1 MRLRVLPFEKEG
13 VRGGFRNS
21 DLQVFNE
28 MKISENWLRA
38 WVNPEIDSG
47 TLSDQLTMLGLEV
60 DDMAPAAKPFSG
72 VVVGEVLTVEQH
84 PDADRLRVTTV
95 NIGSGEPLQI
105 VCGAPNVRAGM
116 KAPVATIGAVLP
128 GDFKIKKGKLR
139 GVESQGM
146 LCGASEIDLED
157 KIDGL
162 LELPADAP
170 VGVDIREY
178 LELDDHVIDISI
190 TPNRGDCFS
199 IRGVAR
205 EIGVIN
211 QLPVAA
217 PEIKE
222 VAAAIADH
230 KNVIVDT
237 DGCPRYLG
245 RVIKNVNTKAPTPA
259 WMERALAR
267 SGIRQHSILVDIT
280 NYVLIELGQ
289 PLHAFDGGKVE
300 GAVHVR
306 QAAAGEKLVL
316 LNEQEVELQE
326 DVMVIAD
333 DAKALAIAGI
343 MGGLSSSVT
352 DETAE
357 IFLESAFFAPL
368 HIAGRARR
376 FGLHTDASQRYER
389 GVDFELPMAAMH
401 RASQLIAELAG
412 GEFGPITAVEQAAL
426 LPKREAIA
434 LNQAQVDQLLGYAV
448 EPAFISDALSRLGCA
463 VTVKAEGE
471 WTVVPPSHRYD
482 MAIYQDL
489 IEEVARIHGYDNI
502 QISLPVMDV
511 KLAKYADQF
520 ELAQLRQTAV
530 TLGYQEA
537 ISFSFADAKL
547 EKQLNPQVQPL
558 ALANPI
564 SSDLAVMRSTL
575 LSSLIPCVQYNL
587 NRQQSRVRFFELGLR
602 FDYQGASSI
611 HDLKQVPAFALI
623 AAGPRTAESWHGK
636 PAEMDFF
643 DFKGDV
649 EEILAAARLKVEY
662 VRSERAWLHPGQSAE
677 ILLNGQSIGYL
688 GRLHPSLEAE
698 LDLSATWVAELDQ
711 QAILQT
717 YVSNFTE
724 LSRFPS
730 VRRDIALLIS
740 DKINVSEIQQLI
752 EKTGGEL
759 LDSAWLFD
767 VYTGQ
772 GVEEGKRSLAF
783 ALLWQ
788 HPSRT
793 LEDAEIKSGM
803 DNILQVLE
811 NTYQATLRAS

>member
-1 MRLRVLPFEKEG
+1 
-13 VRGGFRNS
+13 
-21 DLQVFNE
+21 
-28 MKISENWLRA
+28 MKISENWLRT
-38 WVNPEIDSG
+38 WVNPAIDSD
-47 TLSDQLTMLGLEV
+47 TLSDQLAMLGLEV
-60 DDMAPAAKPFSG
+60 DELAPVAKPFTG

-162 LELPADAP
+162 LELPDDAP
-170 VGVDIREY
+170 VGVNIREY
-178 LELDDHVIDISI
+178 LKLDDNVIDISI

-199 IRGVAR
+199 IRGIAR
-205 EIGVIN
+205 EVAVIN
-211 QLPVAA
+211 QLQMNE
-217 PEIKE
+217 PEIKSVDATITDE
-222 VAAAIADH
+222 KKV
-230 KNVIVDT
+230 VIST
-237 DGCPRYLG
+237 DGAPRYLG
-245 RVIKNVNTKAPTPA
+245 RVIKNVNVKAATPE
-259 WMERALAR
+259 WMEQALAR
-267 SGIRQHSILVDIT
+267 SGIRTHSILVDVT
-280 NYVLIELGQ
+280 NYVLMELGQ
-289 PLHAFDGGKVE
+289 PMHAFDLAKIE
-300 GAVHVR
+300 GTVHVR
-306 QAAAGEKLVL
+306 QAQPQEKLQL
-316 LNEQEVELQE
+316 LNDQEVELQD

-333 DAKALAIAGI
+333 DQKALAIAGI
-343 MGGLSSSVT
+343 MGGLASSVT
-352 DETAE
+352 DDTTD

-368 HIAGRARR
+368 AIAGRARR
-376 FGLHTDASQRYER
+376 FGLHTDSSQRYER
-389 GVDFELPMAAMH
+389 GVDFELPLIAMN
-401 RASQLIAELAG
+401 RASQLIQELAG
-412 GEFGPITAVEQAAL
+412 GEFGPITVAEKSDL
-426 LPKREAIA
+426 LPKREAIE
-434 LNQAQVDQLLGYAV
+434 LKQAQVDQLLGYKVAA
-448 EPAFISDALSRLGCA
+448 EFITDALTRLGCE
-463 VTVKAEGE
+463 VTIQADGE
-471 WTVVPPSHRYD
+471 WSVVPPSHRYD

-489 IEEVARIHGYDNI
+489 IEEVARIDGYDNI
-502 QISLPVMDV
+502 QISLPSMDV
-511 KLAKYADQF
+511 QLAKYQDRF
-520 ELAQLRQTAV
+520 EIAQLRQTVV

-547 EKQLNPQVQPL
+547 EKQLNPQVSPL
-558 ALANPI
+558 MLANPI
-564 SSDLAVMRSTL
+564 SSDLAAMRSTL

-602 FDYQGASSI
+602 FDYQKANSI
-611 HDLKQVPAFALI
+611 QDLKQIPTLALV
-623 AAGPRTAESWHGK
+623 AVGSREPESWHAK
-636 PAEMDFF
+636 PQPMDFF
-643 DFKGDV
+643 DFKGEV
-649 EEILAAARLKVEY
+649 EEILAAGRVKVEY
-662 VRSERAWLHPGQSAE
+662 VRSERPWLHPGQSAE
-677 ILLNGQSIGYL
+677 ILVDGQSIGYL
-688 GRLHPSLEAE
+688 GRLHPSLENE
-698 LDLSATWVAELDQ
+698 LDLSTTWVAELDQ
-711 QAILQT
+711 AAVLQS

-740 DKINVSEIQQLI
+740 DNINVRDIQQLI

-759 LDSAWLFD
+759 LDSTWLFD

-803 DNILQVLE
+803 DNIIQVLE

>member
-1 MRLRVLPFEKEG
+1 
-13 VRGGFRNS
+13 
-21 DLQVFNE
+21 
-28 MKISENWLRA
+28 MKISENWLRT
-38 WVNPEIDSG
+38 WVNPAIDSE

-60 DDMAPAAKPFSG
+60 DELAPVAKPFTG

-162 LELPADAP
+162 LELPDDAP
-170 VGVDIREY
+170 VGVNIREY
-178 LELDDHVIDISI
+178 LKLDDNVIDISI

-199 IRGVAR
+199 IRGIAR
-205 EIGVIN
+205 EIAVIN
-211 QLPVAA
+211 QLQMNEAD
-217 PEIKE
+217 IKS
-222 VAAAIADH
+222 VDATIADE
-230 KNVIVDT
+230 KKVVIST
-237 DGCPRYLG
+237 EGAPRYLG
-245 RVIKNVNTKAPTPA
+245 RVIKNVNVKAATPE
-259 WMERALAR
+259 WMEQALAR
-267 SGIRQHSILVDIT
+267 SGIRTHSILVDVT
-280 NYVLIELGQ
+280 NYVLMELGQ
-289 PLHAFDGGKVE
+289 PMHAFDLAKIE
-300 GAVHVR
+300 GTVHVR
-306 QAAAGEKLVL
+306 QAQPQEKLQL
-316 LNEQEVELQE
+316 LNDQEVELQE
-326 DVMVIAD
+326 DIMVIAD
-333 DAKALAIAGI
+333 DQKALAIAGI
-343 MGGLSSSVT
+343 MGGLASSVT
-352 DETAE
+352 DDTTD

-368 HIAGRARR
+368 AIAGRARR
-376 FGLHTDASQRYER
+376 FGLHTDSSQRYER
-389 GVDFELPMAAMH
+389 GVDFELPLIAMN
-401 RASQLIAELAG
+401 RASQLIQELAG
-412 GEFGPITAVEQAAL
+412 GEFGPITVAEKTEI
-426 LPKREAIA
+426 LPKREAIE
-434 LNQAQVDQLLGYAV
+434 LKQAQVDQLLGYQLTAD
-448 EPAFISDALSRLGCA
+448 FIADALTRLGCE

-471 WTVVPPSHRYD
+471 WSVIPPSHRYD

-489 IEEVARIHGYDNI
+489 IEEVARIDGYDNI
-502 QISLPVMDV
+502 QISLPSMDV
-511 KLAKYADQF
+511 QLAKYQDRF
-520 ELAQLRQTAV
+520 EIAELRQTIV

-547 EKQLNPQVQPL
+547 EKQLNPQVNPL
-558 ALANPI
+558 MLANPI
-564 SSDLAVMRSTL
+564 SSDLAAMRSTL

-602 FDYQGASSI
+602 FDYQDAKSI
-611 HDLKQVPAFALI
+611 EDLKQIPTLALV
-623 AAGPRTAESWHGK
+623 AVGSQQPESWHVK
-636 PAEMDFF
+636 PQPMDFF
-643 DFKGDV
+643 DFKGEI
-649 EEILAAARLKVEY
+649 EEILAAGRVKVEY
-662 VRSERAWLHPGQSAE
+662 VRSELAWLHPGQSAE
-677 ILLNGQSIGYL
+677 ILVDGQSIGYL
-688 GRLHPSLEAE
+688 GRLHPSLENE
-698 LDLSATWVAELDQ
+698 LDLTTTWVAELDQ
-711 QAILQT
+711 TAVLQS

-730 VRRDIALLIS
+730 IRRDIALLIS
-740 DKINVSEIQQLI
+740 DNINVRDIQQLI

-759 LDSAWLFD
+759 LDSTWLFD

-803 DNILQVLE
+803 DNIIQVLE

>member
-1 MRLRVLPFEKEG
+1 
-13 VRGGFRNS
+13 
-21 DLQVFNE
+21 
-28 MKISENWLRA
+28 MKISENWLRT
-38 WVNPEIDSG
+38 WVNPAIDSEK
-47 TLSDQLTMLGLEV
+47 LSDQLTMLGLEV
-60 DDMAPAAKPFSG
+60 DDLSPAAKPFTG

-170 VGVDIREY
+170 VGVNVREY
-178 LELDDHVIDISI
+178 LDLDDNVIDISI

-199 IRGVAR
+199 IRGIAR

-211 QLPVAA
+211 QLPVTA

-222 VAAAIADH
+222 VAATLADE
-230 KNVIVDT
+230 KKVVVET
-237 DGCPRYLG
+237 EGCARYLG
-245 RVIKNVNTKAPTPA
+245 RVIKNVNTKAPTPE
-259 WMERALAR
+259 WMERALVRA
-267 SGIRQHSILVDIT
+267 GIRQHSILVDIT
-280 NYVLIELGQ
+280 NYVLMELGQ
-289 PLHAFDGGKVE
+289 PLHAFDGGKVQ
-300 GAVHVR
+300 GSVHVR
-306 QAAAGEKLVL
+306 QAKAGEKLVL
-316 LNEQEVELQE
+316 LNEQEVELQD

-333 DAKALAIAGI
+333 DEKALAIAGI

-352 DETAE
+352 DETTE

-389 GVDFELPMAAMH
+389 GVDFELPMIAMH

-412 GEFGPITAVEQAAL
+412 GEFGPIVVAEKPEL
-426 LPKREAIA
+426 LPKRETIE
-434 LNQAQVDQLLGYAV
+434 LEQAQVDQLLGYTI
-448 EPAFISDALSRLGCA
+448 ESDFITDALTRLGCE
-463 VTVKAEGE
+463 VTVKAESQ
-471 WTVVPPSHRYD
+471 WLVVPPSHRYD

-502 QISLPVMDV
+502 QISLPVIDV
-511 KLAKYADQF
+511 KLAKYEDQF
-520 ELAQLRQTAV
+520 ELTQLRQTAV

-537 ISFSFADAKL
+537 ISFSFADLKL
-547 EKQLNPQVQPL
+547 EKQLNPDVNPL

-575 LSSLIPCVQYNL
+575 LSSLIPCVQYNV
-587 NRQQSRVRFFELGLR
+587 NRQQNRVRFFELGLR
-602 FDYQGASSI
+602 FDYQNAASI
-611 HDLKQVPAFALI
+611 HDLKQIPTFALI
-623 AAGPRTAESWHGK
+623 ATGSRTPETWHGK
-636 PAEMDFF
+636 AQPMDFF
-643 DFKGDV
+643 DFKGDI
-649 EEILAAARLKVEY
+649 EEILAVARLDVEY
-662 VRSERAWLHPGQSAE
+662 VRSERSWLHPGQSAE
-677 ILLNGQSIGYL
+677 ILVDGKSIGYF
-688 GRLHPSLEAE
+688 GRLHPSLEDE
-698 LDLSATWVAELDQ
+698 LDLATTWVAELDQ
-711 QAILQT
+711 SAVLQT

-740 DKINVSEIQQLI
+740 DKINVSEIQGLI

-759 LDSAWLFD
+759 LGSTWLFD

>member
-1 MRLRVLPFEKEG
+1 
-13 VRGGFRNS
+13 
-21 DLQVFNE
+21 
-28 MKISENWLRA
+28 MKISENWLRT
-38 WVNPEIDSG
+38 WVNPAIDSD

-60 DDMAPAAKPFSG
+60 DELVPAAQPFTG
-72 VVVGEVLTVEQH
+72 VVVGEVLTVIQH

-95 NIGSGEPLQI
+95 NIGSAEPLQI
-105 VCGAPNVRAGM
+105 VCGAPNVRVGM

-162 LELPADAP
+162 LELPDDAP
-170 VGVDIREY
+170 VGINIREY
-178 LELDDHVIDISI
+178 LNLDDHVIDISI

-211 QLPVAA
+211 QLPVTA
-217 PEIKE
+217 PEITE
-222 VAAAIADH
+222 VAVSIADQ
-230 KNVIVDT
+230 KQVSVNT

-245 RVIKNVNTKAPTPA
+245 RVIKNVNTKAATPA
-259 WMERALAR
+259 WMEQALAR

-280 NYVLIELGQ
+280 NYVLMELGQ
-289 PLHAFDGGKVE
+289 PLHAFDGGQVQ
-300 GAVHVR
+300 GTVHVR
-306 QAAAGEKLVL
+306 QATANEKLVL
-316 LNEQEVELQE
+316 LNEQEIELTE

-352 DETAE
+352 DATTE

-376 FGLHTDASQRYER
+376 YGLHTDASQRYER
-389 GVDFELPMAAMH
+389 GVDFELPMMAMH
-401 RASQLIAELAG
+401 RASQLIQSLAG
-412 GEFGPITAVEQAAL
+412 GEFGPITVAERAEL
-426 LPKREAIA
+426 LPKREAIE
-434 LNQAQVDQLLGYAV
+434 LNQSQVDQLLGYQV
-448 EPAFISDALSRLGCA
+448 DSTFITDALQRLGCV

-471 WTVVPPSHRYD
+471 WTVVPPTHRYD

-502 QISLPVMDV
+502 QISLPVIDV
-511 KLAKYADQF
+511 KLAKHQDQF
-520 ELAQLRQTAV
+520 ELTQLRQTLV

-537 ISFSFADAKL
+537 ISFSFADLKL
-547 EKQLNPQVQPL
+547 EKQLNSKVNPL

-575 LSSLIPCVQYNL
+575 LSSLIPCVQYNI

-602 FDYQGASSI
+602 FDYQNAQSI
-611 HDLKQVPAFALI
+611 DGLKQIPTLALI
-623 AAGPRTAESWHGK
+623 AVGSKQVESWHGK
-636 PAEMDFF
+636 AQPMDFF
-643 DFKGDV
+643 DLKGEV
-649 EEILAAARLKVEY
+649 EEILAAGRVQVEY
-662 VRSERAWLHPGQSAE
+662 ARSEREWLHPGQSAE
-677 ILLNGQSIGYL
+677 ILIDGKSVGYL
-688 GRLHPSLEAE
+688 GRLHPSLENA
-698 LDLSATWVAELDQ
+698 LDLGTTWVAELDQ
-711 QAILQT
+711 SAVLQT

-730 VRRDIALLIS
+730 VRRDIALVIS

-752 EKTGGEL
+752 EKTGGAL
-759 LDSAWLFD
+759 LDSTWLFD

-772 GVEEGKRSLAF
+772 GVEQGKRSLAF

-803 DNILQVLE
+803 DHIIQVLE
-811 NTYQATLRAS
+811 STYQATLRAS

>member
-1 MRLRVLPFEKEG
+1 
-13 VRGGFRNS
+13 
-21 DLQVFNE
+21 
-28 MKISENWLRA
+28 MKISENWLRT
-38 WVNPEIDSG
+38 WVNPAIDSD

-60 DDMAPAAKPFSG
+60 DELAPVAKPFTG

-162 LELPADAP
+162 LELPDDAP
-170 VGVDIREY
+170 VGVNIREY
-178 LELDDHVIDISI
+178 LKLDDHVIDISI

-199 IRGVAR
+199 IRGIAR
-205 EIGVIN
+205 EVAVIN
-211 QLPVAA
+211 QLQMNE
-217 PEIKE
+217 PEIKTVDATITDE
-222 VAAAIADH
+222 KKV
-230 KNVIVDT
+230 VIST
-237 DGCPRYLG
+237 DGAPRYLG
-245 RVIKNVNTKAPTPA
+245 RVIKNVNVKAATPE
-259 WMERALAR
+259 WMEQALAR
-267 SGIRQHSILVDIT
+267 SGIRTHSILVDVT
-280 NYVLIELGQ
+280 NYVLMELGQ
-289 PLHAFDGGKVE
+289 PMHAFDLAKIE
-300 GAVHVR
+300 GTVHVR
-306 QAAAGEKLVL
+306 QAQPQEKLQL
-316 LNEQEVELQE
+316 LNDQEVELQD

-333 DAKALAIAGI
+333 DQKALAIAGI
-343 MGGLSSSVT
+343 MGGLASSVT
-352 DETAE
+352 DDTTD

-368 HIAGRARR
+368 AIAGRARR
-376 FGLHTDASQRYER
+376 FGLHTDSSQRYER
-389 GVDFELPMAAMH
+389 GVDFELPLIAMN
-401 RASQLIAELAG
+401 RASQLIQELAG
-412 GEFGPITAVEQAAL
+412 GEFGPITVAEKSDL
-426 LPKREAIA
+426 LPKREAIE
-434 LNQAQVDQLLGYAV
+434 LKQAQVDQLLGYKVAA
-448 EPAFISDALSRLGCA
+448 EFITDALTRLGCE
-463 VTVKAEGE
+463 VTIQAGGE
-471 WTVVPPSHRYD
+471 WSVVPPSHRYD

-489 IEEVARIHGYDNI
+489 IEEVARIDGYDNI
-502 QISLPVMDV
+502 QISLPSMDV
-511 KLAKYADQF
+511 QLAKYQDRF
-520 ELAQLRQTAV
+520 EIAQLRQTVV

-547 EKQLNPQVQPL
+547 EKQLNPQVSPL
-558 ALANPI
+558 MLANPI
-564 SSDLAVMRSTL
+564 SSDLAAMRSTL

-602 FDYQGASSI
+602 FDYQKANSI
-611 HDLKQVPAFALI
+611 QDLKQIPTLALV
-623 AAGPRTAESWHGK
+623 AVGSREPESWHAK
-636 PAEMDFF
+636 PQPMDFF
-643 DFKGDV
+643 DFKGEV
-649 EEILAAARLKVEY
+649 EEILAAGRVKVEY
-662 VRSERAWLHPGQSAE
+662 VRSERPWLHPGQSAE
-677 ILLNGQSIGYL
+677 ILVDGQSIGYL
-688 GRLHPSLEAE
+688 GRLHPSLENE
-698 LDLSATWVAELDQ
+698 LDLSTTWVAELDQ
-711 QAILQT
+711 AAVLQS

-740 DKINVSEIQQLI
+740 DNINVRDIQQLI

-759 LDSAWLFD
+759 LDSTWLFD

-803 DNILQVLE
+803 DNIIQVLE

>member
-1 MRLRVLPFEKEG
+1 
-13 VRGGFRNS
+13 
-21 DLQVFNE
+21 
-28 MKISENWLRA
+28 MKISENWLRT
-38 WVNPEIDSG
+38 WVNPAIDSD

-60 DDMAPAAKPFSG
+60 DELAPVAKPFTG
-72 VVVGEVLTVEQH
+72 VVIGEVLTVEQH

-170 VGVDIREY
+170 VGVNIREY
-178 LELDDHVIDISI
+178 LKLDDHVIDISI

-199 IRGVAR
+199 IRGIAR
-205 EIGVIN
+205 EIAVIN
-211 QLPVAA
+211 KLQMNEPVINSVDAT
-217 PEIKE
+217 
-222 VAAAIADH
+222 IADE
-230 KNVIVDT
+230 KKVVIST
-237 DGCPRYLG
+237 EGAPRYLG
-245 RVIKNVNTKAPTPA
+245 RVVKNVNVKAATPE
-259 WMERALAR
+259 WMEQALSR
-267 SGIRQHSILVDIT
+267 SGIRTHSILVDVT
-280 NYVLIELGQ
+280 NYVLMELGQ
-289 PLHAFDGGKVE
+289 PMHAFDLSKIE

-306 QAAAGEKLVL
+306 QATQQEKLQL
-316 LNEQEVELQE
+316 LNDQEVELQE
-326 DVMVIAD
+326 DIMVIAD
-333 DAKALAIAGI
+333 DQKALAIAGI

-352 DETAE
+352 DDTTD

-368 HIAGRARR
+368 AIAGRARR
-376 FGLHTDASQRYER
+376 FGLHTDSSQRYER
-389 GVDFELPMAAMH
+389 GVDFELPLIAMN
-401 RASQLIAELAG
+401 RASQLIQELAG
-412 GEFGPITAVEQAAL
+412 GEFGPITVAEKTDL
-426 LPKREAIA
+426 LPKREAIE
-434 LNQAQVDQLLGYAV
+434 LKQAQVDQLLGYQVAG
-448 EPAFISDALSRLGCA
+448 EFIADALTRLGCK
-463 VTVKAEGE
+463 VTVKAESE
-471 WTVVPPSHRYD
+471 WSVVPPSHRYD

-489 IEEVARIHGYDNI
+489 IEEVARIDGYDNI
-502 QISLPVMDV
+502 QISLPSMDV
-511 KLAKYADQF
+511 KFAKYQDRF
-520 ELAQLRQTAV
+520 ELAELRQTIV

-547 EKQLNPQVQPL
+547 EKQLNPQVNPL
-558 ALANPI
+558 MLANPI
-564 SSDLAVMRSTL
+564 SSDLAAMRSTL

-602 FDYQGASSI
+602 FDYQNAKSI
-611 HDLKQVPAFALI
+611 EDLKQIPTLALV
-623 AAGPRTAESWHGK
+623 AVGSQQPESWHVK
-636 PAEMDFF
+636 PQPMDFF
-643 DFKGDV
+643 DFKGEI
-649 EEILAAARLKVEY
+649 EEILAAGRVKVEY

-677 ILLNGQSIGYL
+677 ILVDGQSIGYL
-688 GRLHPSLEAE
+688 GRLHPSLENE
-698 LDLSATWVAELDQ
+698 LDLSTTWVAELDQ
-711 QAILQT
+711 TAVLQS

-730 VRRDIALLIS
+730 IRRDIALLIS
-740 DKINVSEIQQLI
+740 DNINVRDIQQLI

-759 LDSAWLFD
+759 LDSTWLFD

-803 DNILQVLE
+803 DNIIQVLE

>member
-1 MRLRVLPFEKEG
+1 
-13 VRGGFRNS
+13 
-21 DLQVFNE
+21 
-28 MKISENWLRA
+28 MKISENWLRT
-38 WVNPEIDSG
+38 WVNPAIDSD

-60 DDMAPAAKPFSG
+60 DELAPVAKPFTG

-116 KAPVATIGAVLP
+116 KAPVATIGAILP

-170 VGVDIREY
+170 VGVNIREY
-178 LELDDHVIDISI
+178 LKLDDNVIDISI

-199 IRGVAR
+199 IRGIAR
-205 EIGVIN
+205 EVAVIN
-211 QLPVAA
+211 QLQMNE
-217 PEIKE
+217 PEIKSVDATITDE
-222 VAAAIADH
+222 KKV
-230 KNVIVDT
+230 VINT
-237 DGCPRYLG
+237 DGAPRYLG
-245 RVIKNVNTKAPTPA
+245 RVIKNVNVKASTPE
-259 WMERALAR
+259 WMEQALAR
-267 SGIRQHSILVDIT
+267 SGIRTHSILVDVT
-280 NYVLIELGQ
+280 NYVLMELGQ
-289 PLHAFDGGKVE
+289 PMHAFDLAKIE

-306 QAAAGEKLVL
+306 QAQPQEKLQL
-316 LNEQEVELQE
+316 LNDQEVELQD

-333 DAKALAIAGI
+333 DQKALAIAGI
-343 MGGLSSSVT
+343 MGGLASSVT
-352 DETAE
+352 DDTTD

-368 HIAGRARR
+368 AIAGRARR
-376 FGLHTDASQRYER
+376 FGLHTDSSQRYER
-389 GVDFELPMAAMH
+389 GVDFELPLIAMN
-401 RASQLIAELAG
+401 RASQLIQELAG
-412 GEFGPITAVEQAAL
+412 GEFGPITVAEKADL
-426 LPKREAIA
+426 LPKREAIE
-434 LNQAQVDQLLGYAV
+434 LKQAQVDQLLGYKVAA
-448 EPAFISDALSRLGCA
+448 EFITDALTRLGCE
-463 VTVKAEGE
+463 VTVQADGE
-471 WTVVPPSHRYD
+471 WSVVPPSHRYD

-489 IEEVARIHGYDNI
+489 IEEVARIDGYDNI
-502 QISLPVMDV
+502 QISLPSMDV
-511 KLAKYADQF
+511 QLAKYQDCF
-520 ELAQLRQTAV
+520 EIAQLRQTVV

-547 EKQLNPQVQPL
+547 EKQLNPQVSPL
-558 ALANPI
+558 MLANPI
-564 SSDLAVMRSTL
+564 SSDLAAMRSTL

-602 FDYQGASSI
+602 FDYQNANSI
-611 HDLKQVPAFALI
+611 QDLKQIPTLALV
-623 AAGPRTAESWHGK
+623 AVGSREPESWHAK
-636 PAEMDFF
+636 PQPMDFF
-643 DFKGDV
+643 DFKGEV
-649 EEILAAARLKVEY
+649 EEILAAGRVKVEY
-662 VRSERAWLHPGQSAE
+662 VRSERPWLHPGQSAE
-677 ILLNGQSIGYL
+677 ILVDGQSIGYL
-688 GRLHPSLEAE
+688 GRLHPSLENE
-698 LDLSATWVAELDQ
+698 LDLSTTWVAELDQ
-711 QAILQT
+711 AAVLQS

-740 DKINVSEIQQLI
+740 DNINVRNIQQLI

-759 LDSAWLFD
+759 LDSTWLFD

-803 DNILQVLE
+803 DNIIQVLE

>member
-1 MRLRVLPFEKEG
+1 
-13 VRGGFRNS
+13 
-21 DLQVFNE
+21 
-28 MKISENWLRA
+28 MKISENWLRT
-38 WVNPEIDSG
+38 WVNPAIDSD

-60 DDMAPAAKPFSG
+60 DELAPVAKPFTG

-162 LELPADAP
+162 LELPDDAP
-170 VGVDIREY
+170 VGVNIREY
-178 LELDDHVIDISI
+178 LKLDDNVIDISI

-199 IRGVAR
+199 IRGIAR
-205 EIGVIN
+205 EVAVIN
-211 QLPVAA
+211 QLQMNE
-217 PEIKE
+217 PEIKSVDATITDE
-222 VAAAIADH
+222 KKV
-230 KNVIVDT
+230 VIST
-237 DGCPRYLG
+237 DGAPRYLG
-245 RVIKNVNTKAPTPA
+245 RVIKNVNVKAATPE
-259 WMERALAR
+259 WMEQALAR
-267 SGIRQHSILVDIT
+267 SGIRTHSILVDVT
-280 NYVLIELGQ
+280 NYVLMELGQ
-289 PLHAFDGGKVE
+289 PMHAFDLAKIE
-300 GAVHVR
+300 GTVHVR
-306 QAAAGEKLVL
+306 QAQPQEKLQL
-316 LNEQEVELQE
+316 LNDQEVELQD

-333 DAKALAIAGI
+333 DQKALAIAGI
-343 MGGLSSSVT
+343 MGGLASSVT
-352 DETAE
+352 DDTTD

-368 HIAGRARR
+368 AIAGRARR
-376 FGLHTDASQRYER
+376 FGLHTDSSQRYER
-389 GVDFELPMAAMH
+389 GVDFELPLIAMN
-401 RASQLIAELAG
+401 RASQLIQELAG
-412 GEFGPITAVEQAAL
+412 GEFGPITVAEKSDL
-426 LPKREAIA
+426 FPKREAIE
-434 LNQAQVDQLLGYAV
+434 LKQAQVDQLLGYKVAA
-448 EPAFISDALSRLGCA
+448 EFITDALTRLGCE
-463 VTVKAEGE
+463 VTVQANGE
-471 WTVVPPSHRYD
+471 WSVVPPSHRYD

-489 IEEVARIHGYDNI
+489 IEEVARIDGYDNI
-502 QISLPVMDV
+502 QISLPSMDV
-511 KLAKYADQF
+511 QLAKYQDRF
-520 ELAQLRQTAV
+520 EIAQLRQTVV

-547 EKQLNPQVQPL
+547 EKQLNPQVSPL
-558 ALANPI
+558 MLANPI
-564 SSDLAVMRSTL
+564 SSDLAAMRSTL

-602 FDYQGASSI
+602 FDYQNANSI
-611 HDLKQVPAFALI
+611 QDLKQIPTLALV
-623 AAGPRTAESWHGK
+623 AVGSREPESWHAK
-636 PAEMDFF
+636 PQPMDFF
-643 DFKGDV
+643 DFKGEV
-649 EEILAAARLKVEY
+649 EEILAAGRVKVEY
-662 VRSERAWLHPGQSAE
+662 VRSERPWLHPGQSAE
-677 ILLNGQSIGYL
+677 ILVDGQSIGYL
-688 GRLHPSLEAE
+688 GRLHPSLENE
-698 LDLSATWVAELDQ
+698 LDLSTTWVAELDQ
-711 QAILQT
+711 AAVLQS

-740 DKINVSEIQQLI
+740 DNINVRDIQQLI

-759 LDSAWLFD
+759 LDSTWLFD

-803 DNILQVLE
+803 DNIIQVLE

>member
-1 MRLRVLPFEKEG
+1 
-13 VRGGFRNS
+13 
-21 DLQVFNE
+21 
-28 MKISENWLRA
+28 MKISENWLRT
-38 WVNPEIDSG
+38 WVNPAIDSD
-47 TLSDQLTMLGLEV
+47 TLSNQLTMLGLEV
-60 DDMAPAAKPFSG
+60 DGMDPAAKPFTG
-72 VVVGEVLTVEQH
+72 VVVGEVLTVVQH

-105 VCGAPNVRAGM
+105 VCGAPNVRVGM

-162 LELPADAP
+162 LELPSDAP
-170 VGVDIREY
+170 VGINIREY
-178 LELDDHVIDISI
+178 LNLDDHVIDISI

-199 IRGVAR
+199 IRGIAR

-211 QLPVAA
+211 QLPVTV
-217 PEIKE
+217 PDIKHV
-222 VAAAIADH
+222 VATITDE
-230 KNVIVDT
+230 KKVVIST

-245 RVIKNVNTKAPTPA
+245 RVIKNVNTKASTPI

-289 PLHAFDGGKVE
+289 PLHAFDGDKVQ
-300 GAVHVR
+300 GSVQVR
-306 QAAAGEKLVL
+306 QATAAEKLTL
-316 LNEQEVELQE
+316 LNEQKVELSE
-326 DVMVIAD
+326 KVMVIAD

-343 MGGLSSSVT
+343 MGGISSSVT
-352 DETAE
+352 DETTE

-368 HIAGRARR
+368 AIAGRARS

-389 GVDFELPMAAMH
+389 GVDFELPMIAMH
-401 RASQLIAELAG
+401 HASQLIQELAG
-412 GEFGPITAVEQAAL
+412 GEFGPITVAEQAEL
-426 LPKREAIA
+426 LPTREAIE
-434 LNQAQVDQLLGYAV
+434 LNQAQVDQLLGYQV
-448 EPAFISDALSRLGCA
+448 ESDFITDALTRLGCT
-463 VTVKAEGE
+463 VIVKAVGE

-482 MAIYQDL
+482 MTIYQDL

-502 QISLPVMDV
+502 QMSLPVIDV
-511 KLAKYADQF
+511 KLAKHQDQF
-520 ELAQLRQTAV
+520 ELPQLRQTLV

-537 ISFSFADAKL
+537 ISFSFSDLKL
-547 EKQLNPQVQPL
+547 EKQLNPSVNPL

-575 LSSLIPCVQYNL
+575 LSSLIPCVQYNI

-602 FDYQGASSI
+602 FDYQNAKNI
-611 HDLKQVPAFALI
+611 NDLKQIPTLAMI
-623 AAGPRTAESWHGK
+623 AVGAKTAESWHGK
-636 PAEMDFF
+636 PQSMDFF
-643 DFKGDV
+643 DLKGEV
-649 EEILAAARLKVEY
+649 EELLGAARVQADY
-662 VRSERAWLHPGQSAE
+662 VRSTREWLHPGQSAE
-677 ILLNGQSIGYL
+677 ILVAGKSIGYL
-688 GRLHPSLEAE
+688 GRLHPSLEDE
-698 LDLSATWVAELDQ
+698 LDLGTTWVAELDQ
-711 QAILQT
+711 LAVLQT

-740 DKINVSEIQQLI
+740 DNINVSEIQQLI
-752 EKTGGEL
+752 GKAGGEL
-759 LDSAWLFD
+759 LDSSWLFD

-772 GVEEGKRSLAF
+772 GVENGKRSLAF

-803 DNILQVLE
+803 DHIIQVLE
-811 NTYQATLRAS
+811 STYQATLRAS

>member
-1 MRLRVLPFEKEG
+1 
-13 VRGGFRNS
+13 
-21 DLQVFNE
+21 
-28 MKISENWLRA
+28 MKISENWLRT
-38 WVNPEIDSG
+38 WVNPAIDSD

-60 DDMAPAAKPFSG
+60 DELAPVAKPFIG

-170 VGVDIREY
+170 VGVNIREY
-178 LELDDHVIDISI
+178 LKLDDNVIDISI

-199 IRGVAR
+199 IRGIAR
-205 EIGVIN
+205 EIAVIN
-211 QLPVAA
+211 QLQMNE
-217 PEIKE
+217 PEIKSVDATITDE
-222 VAAAIADH
+222 KKV
-230 KNVIVDT
+230 VIST
-237 DGCPRYLG
+237 DGAPRYLG
-245 RVIKNVNTKAPTPA
+245 RVVKNVNVKAATPE
-259 WMERALAR
+259 WMEQALAR
-267 SGIRQHSILVDIT
+267 SGIRTHCILVDVT
-280 NYVLIELGQ
+280 NYVLMELGQ
-289 PLHAFDGGKVE
+289 PMHAFDLAKIE
-300 GAVHVR
+300 GTVHVR
-306 QAAAGEKLVL
+306 QAQPQEKLQL
-316 LNEQEVELQE
+316 LNDQEVELQE
-326 DVMVIAD
+326 DIMVIAD
-333 DAKALAIAGI
+333 DQKALAIAGI
-343 MGGLSSSVT
+343 MGGLASSVT
-352 DETAE
+352 DDTAD

-368 HIAGRARR
+368 AIAGRARR
-376 FGLHTDASQRYER
+376 FGLHTDSSQRYER
-389 GVDFELPMAAMH
+389 GVDFELPLIAMN
-401 RASQLIAELAG
+401 RASQLIKELAG
-412 GEFGPITAVEQAAL
+412 GEFGPITVAEKTDL
-426 LPKREAIA
+426 LPKREAIE
-434 LNQAQVDQLLGYAV
+434 LKQAQVDQLLGYQVA
-448 EPAFISDALSRLGCA
+448 ADFITDALTRLGCK
-463 VTVKAEGE
+463 VTVKAKGE
-471 WTVVPPSHRYD
+471 WSVIPPSHRYD

-489 IEEVARIHGYDNI
+489 IEEVARIDGYDNI
-502 QISLPVMDV
+502 QISLPSMDV
-511 KLAKYADQF
+511 QLAKYQDRF
-520 ELAQLRQTAV
+520 EIAQLRQTVV

-547 EKQLNPQVQPL
+547 EKQLNPQVNPL
-558 ALANPI
+558 MLANPI
-564 SSDLAVMRSTL
+564 SSDLAAMRSTL

-602 FDYQGASSI
+602 FDYQNATSI
-611 HDLKQVPAFALI
+611 QDLKQIPTLALI
-623 AAGPRTAESWHGK
+623 AVGSREPESWHAK
-636 PAEMDFF
+636 PQPMDFF
-643 DFKGDV
+643 DFKGEV
-649 EEILAAARLKVEY
+649 EEVLAAGRVKVEY

-677 ILLNGQSIGYL
+677 ILVDGKSIGYL
-688 GRLHPSLEAE
+688 GRLHPSLENE
-698 LDLSATWVAELDQ
+698 LDLNTTWVAELDQ
-711 QAILQT
+711 AAVLQS

-740 DKINVSEIQQLI
+740 DNINVRDIQQLI

-759 LDSAWLFD
+759 LDSTWLFD

-803 DNILQVLE
+803 DNIIQVLE

>member
-1 MRLRVLPFEKEG
+1 
-13 VRGGFRNS
+13 
-21 DLQVFNE
+21 
-28 MKISENWLRA
+28 MKISENWLRT
-38 WVNPEIDSG
+38 WVNPAIDSD

-60 DDMAPAAKPFSG
+60 DELVPAAKPFTG
-72 VVVGEVLTVEQH
+72 VVIGEVLTVVQH

-105 VCGAPNVRAGM
+105 VCGAPNVRVGM

-162 LELPADAP
+162 LELPTDAP
-170 VGVDIREY
+170 VGTNIREY
-178 LELDDHVIDISI
+178 LNLDDHVIDISI

-211 QLPVAA
+211 QLPVTA
-217 PEIKE
+217 PEIQE
-222 VAAAIADH
+222 VAATIADQ
-230 KNVIVDT
+230 KQVVVTT

-245 RVIKNVNTKAPTPA
+245 RVIKNVNTKAATPA
-259 WMERALAR
+259 WMEQALAR

-280 NYVLIELGQ
+280 NYVLMELGQ
-289 PLHAFDGGKVE
+289 PLHAFDGGQVQ
-300 GAVHVR
+300 GSVHVR
-306 QAAAGEKLVL
+306 QASANEKLVL
-316 LNEQEVELQE
+316 LNEQEIELTE

-333 DAKALAIAGI
+333 DVKALAIAGI

-352 DETAE
+352 DETTE

-376 FGLHTDASQRYER
+376 YGLHTDASQRYER
-389 GVDFELPMAAMH
+389 GVDFELPMIAMQ
-401 RASQLIAELAG
+401 RASQLIQTLAG
-412 GEFGPITAVEQAAL
+412 GDFGPITVSEKTEL
-426 LPKREAIA
+426 LPKREAIE
-434 LNQAQVDQLLGYAV
+434 LNQAQVDQLLGYQV
-448 EPAFISDALSRLGCA
+448 PTAFITDALQRLGCA
-463 VTVKAEGE
+463 VTVTAEGK

-502 QISLPVMDV
+502 QISLPVIDV
-511 KLAKYADQF
+511 KLAKHQDQF
-520 ELAQLRQTAV
+520 ELTQLRQTLV

-537 ISFSFADAKL
+537 ISFSFADLKL
-547 EKQLNPQVQPL
+547 EKQLNSQVNPL

-575 LSSLIPCVQYNL
+575 LSSLIPCVQYNI

-602 FDYQGASSI
+602 FDYQNAKSI
-611 HDLKQVPAFALI
+611 EDLKQIPTLAMI
-623 AAGPRTAESWHGK
+623 AVGSKQIESWHGK
-636 PAEMDFF
+636 AQVMDFF
-643 DFKGDV
+643 DLKGEV
-649 EEILAAARLKVEY
+649 EEILAAGRIQVEY
-662 VRSERAWLHPGQSAE
+662 VRSDREWLHPGQSAE
-677 ILLNGQSIGYL
+677 ILVDGKSVGYL
-688 GRLHPSLEAE
+688 GRLHPSLENA
-698 LDLSATWVAELDQ
+698 LDLSTTWIAELDQ
-711 QAILQT
+711 SAVLQT

-730 VRRDIALLIS
+730 VRRDIALVIS

-759 LDSAWLFD
+759 LDSTWLFD

-772 GVEEGKRSLAF
+772 GVEQGKRSLAF

-803 DNILQVLE
+803 DHIIQVLE
-811 NTYQATLRAS
+811 YTYQATLRAS

>member
-1 MRLRVLPFEKEG
+1 
-13 VRGGFRNS
+13 
-21 DLQVFNE
+21 
-28 MKISENWLRA
+28 MKISENWLRT
-38 WVNPEIDSG
+38 WVNPAIDSE

-60 DDMAPAAKPFSG
+60 DELAPVAKPFTG

-116 KAPVATIGAVLP
+116 KAPVATIGAILP

-162 LELPADAP
+162 LELPDDAP
-170 VGVDIREY
+170 VGVNIREY
-178 LELDDHVIDISI
+178 LKLDDNVIDISI

-199 IRGVAR
+199 IRGIAR
-205 EIGVIN
+205 EVAVIN
-211 QLPVAA
+211 QLQMNE
-217 PEIKE
+217 PEIKSVDATITDE
-222 VAAAIADH
+222 KKV
-230 KNVIVDT
+230 VINT
-237 DGCPRYLG
+237 DGAPRYLG
-245 RVIKNVNTKAPTPA
+245 RVIKNVNVKASTPE
-259 WMERALAR
+259 WMEQALAR
-267 SGIRQHSILVDIT
+267 SGIRTHSILVDVT
-280 NYVLIELGQ
+280 NYVLMELGQ
-289 PLHAFDGGKVE
+289 PMHAFDLAKIE
-300 GAVHVR
+300 GTVHVR
-306 QAAAGEKLVL
+306 QAQPQEKLQL
-316 LNEQEVELQE
+316 LNDQEVELQD

-333 DAKALAIAGI
+333 DQKALAIAGI
-343 MGGLSSSVT
+343 MGGLASSVT
-352 DETAE
+352 DDTTD

-368 HIAGRARR
+368 AIAGRARR
-376 FGLHTDASQRYER
+376 FGLHTDSSQRYER
-389 GVDFELPMAAMH
+389 GVDFELPLIAMN
-401 RASQLIAELAG
+401 RASQLIQELAG
-412 GEFGPITAVEQAAL
+412 GEFGPITVAEKSDL
-426 LPKREAIA
+426 LPKREAIE
-434 LNQAQVDQLLGYAV
+434 LKQVQVDQLLGYKVAA
-448 EPAFISDALSRLGCA
+448 EFITDALTRLGCE
-463 VTVKAEGE
+463 VTVQANGE
-471 WTVVPPSHRYD
+471 WSVVPPSHRYD

-489 IEEVARIHGYDNI
+489 IEEVARIDGYDNI
-502 QISLPVMDV
+502 QISLPSMDV
-511 KLAKYADQF
+511 QLAKYQDRF
-520 ELAQLRQTAV
+520 EIAQLRQTVV

-547 EKQLNPQVQPL
+547 EKQLNPQVSPL
-558 ALANPI
+558 MLANPI
-564 SSDLAVMRSTL
+564 SSDLAAMRSTL

-602 FDYQGASSI
+602 FDYQNANSI
-611 HDLKQVPAFALI
+611 QDLKQIPTLALV
-623 AAGPRTAESWHGK
+623 AVGSREPESWHAK
-636 PAEMDFF
+636 PQPMDFF
-643 DFKGDV
+643 DFKGEV
-649 EEILAAARLKVEY
+649 EEILAAGRVKVEY
-662 VRSERAWLHPGQSAE
+662 VRSERPWLHPGQSAE
-677 ILLNGQSIGYL
+677 ILVDGQSIGYL
-688 GRLHPSLEAE
+688 GRLHPSLENE
-698 LDLSATWVAELDQ
+698 LDLSITWVAELDQ
-711 QAILQT
+711 AAVLQS

-740 DKINVSEIQQLI
+740 DNINIRDIQQLI

-759 LDSAWLFD
+759 LDSTWLFD

-803 DNILQVLE
+803 DNIIQVLE

>member
-1 MRLRVLPFEKEG
+1 
-13 VRGGFRNS
+13 
-21 DLQVFNE
+21 
-28 MKISENWLRA
+28 MKISENWLRT
-38 WVNPEIDSG
+38 WVNPAIDSD

-60 DDMAPAAKPFSG
+60 DELAPVAKPFTG

-116 KAPVATIGAVLP
+116 KAPVATIGAILP

-162 LELPADAP
+162 LELPDDAP
-170 VGVDIREY
+170 VGVNIREY
-178 LELDDHVIDISI
+178 LKLDDNVIDISI

-199 IRGVAR
+199 IRGIAR
-205 EIGVIN
+205 EVAVIN
-211 QLPVAA
+211 QLQMNE
-217 PEIKE
+217 PEIKSVDATITDE
-222 VAAAIADH
+222 KKV
-230 KNVIVDT
+230 VINT
-237 DGCPRYLG
+237 DGAPRYLG
-245 RVIKNVNTKAPTPA
+245 RVIKNVNVKAATPE
-259 WMERALAR
+259 WMEQALAR
-267 SGIRQHSILVDIT
+267 SGIRTHSILVDVT
-280 NYVLIELGQ
+280 NYVLMELGQ
-289 PLHAFDGGKVE
+289 PMHAFDLAKIE
-300 GAVHVR
+300 GTVHVR
-306 QAAAGEKLVL
+306 QAKPQEKLQL
-316 LNEQEVELQE
+316 LNDQEVELQD

-333 DAKALAIAGI
+333 DQKALAIAGI
-343 MGGLSSSVT
+343 MGGLASSVT
-352 DETAE
+352 DDTTD

-368 HIAGRARR
+368 AIAGRARR
-376 FGLHTDASQRYER
+376 FGLHTDSSQRYER
-389 GVDFELPMAAMH
+389 GVDFELPLIAMN
-401 RASQLIAELAG
+401 RASLLIQELAG
-412 GEFGPITAVEQAAL
+412 GEFGPITVAEKSDL
-426 LPKREAIA
+426 LPKREAIE
-434 LNQAQVDQLLGYAV
+434 LKQAQVDQLLGYKVAA
-448 EPAFISDALSRLGCA
+448 EFITDALTRLGCE
-463 VTVKAEGE
+463 VTVQADGE
-471 WTVVPPSHRYD
+471 WSVVPPSHRYD

-489 IEEVARIHGYDNI
+489 IEEVARIDGYDNI
-502 QISLPVMDV
+502 QISLPSMDV
-511 KLAKYADQF
+511 QLAKYQDRF
-520 ELAQLRQTAV
+520 EIAQLRQTVV

-547 EKQLNPQVQPL
+547 EKQLNPQVSPL
-558 ALANPI
+558 MLANPI
-564 SSDLAVMRSTL
+564 SSDLAAMRSTL

-602 FDYQGASSI
+602 FDYQNANSI
-611 HDLKQVPAFALI
+611 QDLKQIPTLALV
-623 AAGPRTAESWHGK
+623 AVGSREPESWHAK
-636 PAEMDFF
+636 PQPMDFF
-643 DFKGDV
+643 DFKGEV
-649 EEILAAARLKVEY
+649 EEILAAGRVKVEY
-662 VRSERAWLHPGQSAE
+662 VRSERPWLHPGQSAE
-677 ILLNGQSIGYL
+677 ILVDGQSIGYL
-688 GRLHPSLEAE
+688 GRLHPSLENE
-698 LDLSATWVAELDQ
+698 LDLSTTWVAELDQ
-711 QAILQT
+711 AAVLQS

-740 DKINVSEIQQLI
+740 DNINVRDIQQLI

-759 LDSAWLFD
+759 LDSTWLFD

-803 DNILQVLE
+803 DNIIQVLE

>member
-1 MRLRVLPFEKEG
+1 
-13 VRGGFRNS
+13 
-21 DLQVFNE
+21 
-28 MKISENWLRA
+28 MKISENWLRT
-38 WVNPEIDSG
+38 WVNPAIDSEK
-47 TLSDQLTMLGLEV
+47 LSDQLTMLGLEV
-60 DDMAPAAKPFSG
+60 DDLSPAAKPFTG

-139 GVESQGM
+139 GIESQGM

-162 LELPADAP
+162 LELPNDAP
-170 VGVDIREY
+170 VGVNIREY
-178 LELDDHVIDISI
+178 LDLHDNVIDISI

-199 IRGVAR
+199 IRGIAR

-211 QLPVAA
+211 QLPVTA
-217 PEIKE
+217 PEIQE
-222 VAAAIADH
+222 VAATIADE
-230 KNVIVDT
+230 KKVVVST
-237 DGCPRYLG
+237 EGCPRYLG
-245 RVIKNVNTKAPTPA
+245 RVIKNVNTKAPTPE

-289 PLHAFDGGKVE
+289 PLHAFDGGKVQ

-306 QAAAGEKLVL
+306 QATAGEKLVL
-316 LNEQEVELQE
+316 LNEQEVELNE
-326 DVMVIAD
+326 KVMVIAD
-333 DAKALAIAGI
+333 DEKALAIAGI

-352 DETAE
+352 DATTE

-368 HIAGRARR
+368 HIAGRARS

-389 GVDFELPMAAMH
+389 GVDFELPVIAMH

-412 GEFGPITAVEQAAL
+412 GEFGPITVAENAAV
-426 LPKREAIA
+426 LPRREAIE
-434 LNQAQVDQLLGYAV
+434 LEQAQVDQLLGYKV
-448 EPAFISDALSRLGCA
+448 ESDFITDALMRLGCE
-463 VTVKAEGE
+463 VTVKAEGQ
-471 WTVVPPSHRYD
+471 WSVVPPSHRYD
-482 MAIYQDL
+482 MVIYQDL
-489 IEEVARIHGYDNI
+489 IEEVARIDGYDNI
-502 QISLPVMDV
+502 QINLPVIDV
-511 KLAKYADQF
+511 KLAKYQDQF
-520 ELAQLRQTAV
+520 EVAQLRQTAV

-537 ISFSFADAKL
+537 ISFSFADLKL
-547 EKQLNPQVQPL
+547 EKQLNPAVNPL

-575 LSSLIPCVQYNL
+575 LSSLIPCVQYNV
-587 NRQQSRVRFFELGLR
+587 NRQQNRVRFFELGLR
-602 FDYQGASSI
+602 FDYQDAASI
-611 HDLKQVPAFALI
+611 HDLKQIPTFALI
-623 AAGPRTAESWHGK
+623 ATGSRINESWHGK
-636 PAEMDFF
+636 PQPMDFF

-649 EEILAAARLKVEY
+649 EEILAAARLNVEY

-677 ILLNGQSIGYL
+677 IMVNGQSIGYL
-688 GRLHPSLEAE
+688 GRLHPSLEDE
-698 LDLSATWVAELDQ
+698 LDLATIWVAELDQ
-711 QAILQT
+711 KAVLQT

-740 DKINVSEIQQLI
+740 DKINVSEIQRLI

-759 LDSAWLFD
+759 LESTWLFD

-788 HPSRT
+788 HPTRT

>member
-1 MRLRVLPFEKEG
+1 
-13 VRGGFRNS
+13 
-21 DLQVFNE
+21 
-28 MKISENWLRA
+28 MKISENWLRT
-38 WVNPEIDSG
+38 WVNPAIDSD

-60 DDMAPAAKPFSG
+60 DELAPVAKPFTG

-116 KAPVATIGAVLP
+116 KAPVATIGAILP

-170 VGVDIREY
+170 VGVNIREY
-178 LELDDHVIDISI
+178 LKLDDNVIDISI

-199 IRGVAR
+199 IRGIAR
-205 EIGVIN
+205 EVAVIN
-211 QLPVAA
+211 QLQMNE
-217 PEIKE
+217 PEIKSVDATITDE
-222 VAAAIADH
+222 KKV
-230 KNVIVDT
+230 VINT
-237 DGCPRYLG
+237 DGAPRYLG
-245 RVIKNVNTKAPTPA
+245 RVIKNVNVKASTPE
-259 WMERALAR
+259 WMEQALAR
-267 SGIRQHSILVDIT
+267 SGIRTHSILVDVT
-280 NYVLIELGQ
+280 NYVLMELGQ
-289 PLHAFDGGKVE
+289 PMHAFDLAKIE
-300 GAVHVR
+300 GTVHVR
-306 QAAAGEKLVL
+306 QAQPQEKLQL
-316 LNEQEVELQE
+316 LNDQEVELQD

-333 DAKALAIAGI
+333 DQKALAIAGI
-343 MGGLSSSVT
+343 MGGLASSVT
-352 DETAE
+352 DDTTD

-368 HIAGRARR
+368 AIAGRARR
-376 FGLHTDASQRYER
+376 FGLHTDSSQRYER
-389 GVDFELPMAAMH
+389 GVDFELPLIAMN
-401 RASQLIAELAG
+401 RASQLIQELAG
-412 GEFGPITAVEQAAL
+412 GEFGPITVAEKSDL
-426 LPKREAIA
+426 LPKREAIE
-434 LNQAQVDQLLGYAV
+434 LKQAQVDQLLGYKVAA
-448 EPAFISDALSRLGCA
+448 EFITDALTRLGCE
-463 VTVKAEGE
+463 VTIQADGE
-471 WTVVPPSHRYD
+471 WSVVPPSHRYD

-489 IEEVARIHGYDNI
+489 IEEVARIDGYDNI
-502 QISLPVMDV
+502 QISLPSMDV
-511 KLAKYADQF
+511 QLAKYQDRF
-520 ELAQLRQTAV
+520 EIAQLRQTVV

-547 EKQLNPQVQPL
+547 EKQLNPQVSPL
-558 ALANPI
+558 MLANPI
-564 SSDLAVMRSTL
+564 SSDLAAMRSTL

-602 FDYQGASSI
+602 FDYQKANSI
-611 HDLKQVPAFALI
+611 QDLKQIPTLALV
-623 AAGPRTAESWHGK
+623 AVGSREPESWHAK
-636 PAEMDFF
+636 PQPMDFF
-643 DFKGDV
+643 DFKGEV
-649 EEILAAARLKVEY
+649 EEILAAGRVKVEY
-662 VRSERAWLHPGQSAE
+662 VRSERPWLHPGQSAE
-677 ILLNGQSIGYL
+677 ILVDGQSIGYL
-688 GRLHPSLEAE
+688 GRLHPSLENE
-698 LDLSATWVAELDQ
+698 LDLSTTWVAELDQ
-711 QAILQT
+711 AAVLQS

-740 DKINVSEIQQLI
+740 DNINVRDIQQLI

-759 LDSAWLFD
+759 LDSTWLFD

-803 DNILQVLE
+803 DNIIQVLE

>member
-1 MRLRVLPFEKEG
+1 
-13 VRGGFRNS
+13 
-21 DLQVFNE
+21 
-28 MKISENWLRA
+28 MKISENWLRT
-38 WVNPEIDSG
+38 WVNPAIDSD

-60 DDMAPAAKPFSG
+60 DELAPVAKPFTG

-170 VGVDIREY
+170 VGINIREY
-178 LELDDHVIDISI
+178 LKLDDNVIDISI

-199 IRGVAR
+199 IRGIAR
-205 EIGVIN
+205 EIAVIN
-211 QLPVAA
+211 QLQMNEPD
-217 PEIKE
+217 IKS
-222 VAAAIADH
+222 VDATIADE
-230 KNVIVDT
+230 KKVVIST
-237 DGCPRYLG
+237 EGAPRYLG
-245 RVIKNVNTKAPTPA
+245 RVIKNVNVKAVTPE
-259 WMERALAR
+259 WMEQALAR
-267 SGIRQHSILVDIT
+267 SGIRTHSILVDVT
-280 NYVLIELGQ
+280 NYVLMELGQ
-289 PLHAFDGGKVE
+289 PMHAFDLAKIE
-300 GAVHVR
+300 GTVHVR
-306 QAAAGEKLVL
+306 QAQPQEKLQL
-316 LNEQEVELQE
+316 LNDQEVELQE
-326 DVMVIAD
+326 DIMVIAD
-333 DAKALAIAGI
+333 DQKALAIAGI
-343 MGGLSSSVT
+343 MGGLASSVT
-352 DETAE
+352 DDTTD

-368 HIAGRARR
+368 AIAGRARR
-376 FGLHTDASQRYER
+376 FGLHTDSSQRYER
-389 GVDFELPMAAMH
+389 GVDFELPLIAMN
-401 RASQLIAELAG
+401 RASQLIQELAG
-412 GEFGPITAVEQAAL
+412 GEFGPITVAEKTEI
-426 LPKREAIA
+426 LPKREAIE
-434 LNQAQVDQLLGYAV
+434 LKQAQVDQLLGYQVTAD
-448 EPAFISDALSRLGCA
+448 FIADALTRLGCE

-471 WTVVPPSHRYD
+471 WSVVPPSHRYD

-489 IEEVARIHGYDNI
+489 IEEVARIDGYDNI
-502 QISLPVMDV
+502 QISLPSMDV
-511 KLAKYADQF
+511 QLAKYQDRF
-520 ELAQLRQTAV
+520 EIAELRQTIV

-547 EKQLNPQVQPL
+547 EKQLHPQVNPL
-558 ALANPI
+558 MLANPI
-564 SSDLAVMRSTL
+564 SSDLAAMRSTL

-602 FDYQGASSI
+602 FDYQNAKSI
-611 HDLKQVPAFALI
+611 EDLKQIPTLALV
-623 AAGPRTAESWHGK
+623 AVGSQQPESWHVK
-636 PAEMDFF
+636 PQPMDFF
-643 DFKGDV
+643 DFKGEI
-649 EEILAAARLKVEY
+649 EEILAAGRVKVEY

-677 ILLNGQSIGYL
+677 ILVDGQSIGYL
-688 GRLHPSLEAE
+688 GRLHPSLENE
-698 LDLSATWVAELDQ
+698 LDLSTTWVAELNQ
-711 QAILQT
+711 TAVLQS

-730 VRRDIALLIS
+730 IRRDIALLIS
-740 DKINVSEIQQLI
+740 DNINVRDIQQLI

-759 LDSAWLFD
+759 LDSTWLFD

-803 DNILQVLE
+803 DNIIQVLE

>member
-1 MRLRVLPFEKEG
+1 
-13 VRGGFRNS
+13 
-21 DLQVFNE
+21 
-28 MKISENWLRA
+28 MKISENWLRT
-38 WVNPEIDSG
+38 WVNPAIDSD

-60 DDMAPAAKPFSG
+60 DELVPAAKHFTG
-72 VVVGEVLTVEQH
+72 VVVGEVLTVIQH

-105 VCGAPNVRAGM
+105 VCGAPNVRVGM

-162 LELPADAP
+162 LELPDDAP
-170 VGVDIREY
+170 VGVNIREY
-178 LELDDHVIDISI
+178 LNLDDHVIDISI

-211 QLPVAA
+211 QLPVTA
-217 PEIKE
+217 PEITE
-222 VAAAIADH
+222 VAATIADQKQVH
-230 KNVIVDT
+230 VST

-245 RVIKNVNTKAPTPA
+245 RVIKNVDTKAATPE
-259 WMERALAR
+259 WMEQALAR

-289 PLHAFDGGKVE
+289 PLHAFDGGQVQ
-300 GAVHVR
+300 GSVHVR
-306 QAAAGEKLVL
+306 QATTNEKLVL
-316 LNEQEVELQE
+316 LNEQEIELTE

-352 DETAE
+352 DATTE

-376 FGLHTDASQRYER
+376 YGLHTDASQRYER
-389 GVDFELPMAAMH
+389 GVDFELPMMAMH
-401 RASQLIAELAG
+401 RASQLIQSLAG
-412 GEFGPITAVEQAAL
+412 GEFGPITVAERTAL
-426 LPKREAIA
+426 LPKREAIE
-434 LNQAQVDQLLGYAV
+434 LTQAQVDQLLGYSV
-448 EPAFISDALSRLGCA
+448 ESAFITDALQRLGCD

-502 QISLPVMDV
+502 QISLPVIDV
-511 KLAKYADQF
+511 KLAKHQDQF
-520 ELAQLRQTAV
+520 ELPQLRQTLV

-537 ISFSFADAKL
+537 ISFSFADLKL
-547 EKQLNPQVQPL
+547 EKQLNSQVNPL

-575 LSSLIPCVQYNL
+575 LSSLIPCVQYNI

-602 FDYQGASSI
+602 FDYQNAQTI
-611 HDLKQVPAFALI
+611 DDLNQIPTLAMI
-623 AAGPRTAESWHGK
+623 AVGSKHAESWHGK
-636 PAEMDFF
+636 AQAMDFF
-643 DFKGDV
+643 DFKGEV
-649 EEILAAARLKVEY
+649 EEVLAAGRVQVEY
-662 VRSERAWLHPGQSAE
+662 VRSEREWLHPGQSAE
-677 ILLNGQSIGYL
+677 ILIDGKSVGYL
-688 GRLHPSLEAE
+688 GRLHPSLENA
-698 LDLSATWVAELDQ
+698 LDLSTTWVAELDQ
-711 QAILQT
+711 SAVLQT

-730 VRRDIALLIS
+730 VRRDIALVIS

-759 LDSAWLFD
+759 LDSTWLFD

-772 GVEEGKRSLAF
+772 GVEQGKRSLAF

-803 DNILQVLE
+803 DHIIQVLE
-811 NTYQATLRAS
+811 STYQATLRAS

>member
-1 MRLRVLPFEKEG
+1 
-13 VRGGFRNS
+13 
-21 DLQVFNE
+21 
-28 MKISENWLRA
+28 MKISENWLRT
-38 WVNPEIDSG
+38 WVNPAIDSEK
-47 TLSDQLTMLGLEV
+47 LSDQLTMLGLEV
-60 DDMAPAAKPFSG
+60 DELAPAAKPFTG
-72 VVVGEVLTVEQH
+72 IVVGEVLTVEQH

-162 LELPADAP
+162 LELPDDAP
-170 VGVDIREY
+170 VGVNIREY
-178 LELDDHVIDISI
+178 LDLDDHVIDISI

-199 IRGVAR
+199 IRGIAR

-211 QLPVAA
+211 QLPVTV

-222 VAAAIADH
+222 VAATINDE
-230 KNVIVDT
+230 KKVVVST
-237 DGCPRYLG
+237 EGCPRYLG
-245 RVIKNVNTKAPTPA
+245 RVIKNVNTKAPTPE
-259 WMERALAR
+259 WMERALVR

-280 NYVLIELGQ
+280 NYVLMELGQ
-289 PLHAFDGGKVE
+289 PLHAFDGGKVQ
-300 GAVHVR
+300 GSVQVR
-306 QAAAGEKLVL
+306 QAKAGEKLVL
-316 LNEQEVELQE
+316 LNEQEVELQD

-333 DAKALAIAGI
+333 DEKALAIAGV

-352 DETAE
+352 DETTE

-368 HIAGRARR
+368 YIAGRARR

-389 GVDFELPMAAMH
+389 GVDFELPMLAMH

-412 GEFGPITAVEQAAL
+412 GEFGPIVVAENPAAL
-426 LPKREAIA
+426 PTREAIE
-434 LNQAQVDQLLGYAV
+434 LEQAQVDQLLGYSI
-448 EPAFISDALSRLGCA
+448 ESGFIRDALMRLGCE
-463 VTVKAEGE
+463 VTVKAEGQ
-471 WTVVPPSHRYD
+471 WSVVPPSHRYD

-502 QISLPVMDV
+502 QISLPVLEA
-511 KLAKYADQF
+511 KLAKYQDQF
-520 ELAQLRQTAV
+520 ETAQLRQTAV

-537 ISFSFADAKL
+537 ISFSFADLKL
-547 EKQLNPQVQPL
+547 EKQLNPAVNPL

-575 LSSLIPCVQYNL
+575 LSSLIPCVQYNT

-602 FDYQGASSI
+602 FDYQHAASI
-611 HDLKQVPAFALI
+611 HDLKQIPTFVLI
-623 AAGPRTAESWHGK
+623 ATGSRTAESWHAK
-636 PAEMDFF
+636 PQAMDFF

-677 ILLNGQSIGYL
+677 ILVNNESIGYL
-688 GRLHPSLEAE
+688 GRLHPSLEDE
-698 LDLSATWVAELDQ
+698 LDLTTTWVAELDQ
-711 QAILQT
+711 NAVLQT

-740 DKINVSEIQQLI
+740 DKINVSEIQGLI

-759 LDSAWLFD
+759 LDSTWLFD

>member
-1 MRLRVLPFEKEG
+1 
-13 VRGGFRNS
+13 
-21 DLQVFNE
+21 
-28 MKISENWLRA
+28 MKISENWLRT
-38 WVNPEIDSG
+38 WVNPAIDSD

-60 DDMAPAAKPFSG
+60 DELAPVAKPFTG

-116 KAPVATIGAVLP
+116 KAPVATIGAILP

-170 VGVDIREY
+170 VGVNIREY
-178 LELDDHVIDISI
+178 LKLDDNVIDISI

-199 IRGVAR
+199 IRGIAR
-205 EIGVIN
+205 EVAVIN
-211 QLPVAA
+211 QLQMNE
-217 PEIKE
+217 PEIKSVDATITDE
-222 VAAAIADH
+222 KKV
-230 KNVIVDT
+230 VINT
-237 DGCPRYLG
+237 DGAPRYLG
-245 RVIKNVNTKAPTPA
+245 RVIKNVNVKAATPE
-259 WMERALAR
+259 WMEQALAR
-267 SGIRQHSILVDIT
+267 SGIRTHSILVDVT
-280 NYVLIELGQ
+280 NYVLMELGQ
-289 PLHAFDGGKVE
+289 PMHAFDLAKIE

-306 QAAAGEKLVL
+306 QAQPQEKLQL
-316 LNEQEVELQE
+316 LNDQEVELQE

-333 DAKALAIAGI
+333 DQKALAIAGI
-343 MGGLSSSVT
+343 MGGLASSVT
-352 DETAE
+352 DDTTD

-368 HIAGRARR
+368 AIAGRARR
-376 FGLHTDASQRYER
+376 FGLHTDSSQRYER
-389 GVDFELPMAAMH
+389 GVDFELPLIAMN
-401 RASQLIAELAG
+401 RASQLIQELAG
-412 GEFGPITAVEQAAL
+412 GEFGPITVAEKADL
-426 LPKREAIA
+426 LPKREAIE
-434 LNQAQVDQLLGYAV
+434 LKQAQVDQLLGYKVAA
-448 EPAFISDALSRLGCA
+448 EFITDALTRLGCE
-463 VTVKAEGE
+463 VTIQADGE
-471 WTVVPPSHRYD
+471 WSVVPPSHRYD

-489 IEEVARIHGYDNI
+489 IEEVARIDGYDNI
-502 QISLPVMDV
+502 QISLPSMDV
-511 KLAKYADQF
+511 QLAKYQDRF
-520 ELAQLRQTAV
+520 EIAQLRQTVV

-547 EKQLNPQVQPL
+547 EKQLNPQVSPL
-558 ALANPI
+558 MLANPI
-564 SSDLAVMRSTL
+564 SSDLAAMRSTL

-602 FDYQGASSI
+602 FDYQNANSI
-611 HDLKQVPAFALI
+611 QDLKQIPTLALV
-623 AAGPRTAESWHGK
+623 AVGSREPESWHAK
-636 PAEMDFF
+636 PQPMDFF
-643 DFKGDV
+643 DFKGEV
-649 EEILAAARLKVEY
+649 EEILAAGRVKVEY
-662 VRSERAWLHPGQSAE
+662 VRSERPWLHPRQSAE
-677 ILLNGQSIGYL
+677 ILVDGQSIGYL
-688 GRLHPSLEAE
+688 GRLHPSLENE
-698 LDLSATWVAELDQ
+698 LDLSTTWVAELDQ
-711 QAILQT
+711 AAVLQS

-740 DKINVSEIQQLI
+740 DNINVRDIQQLI

-759 LDSAWLFD
+759 LDSTWLFD

-803 DNILQVLE
+803 DNIIQVLE

>member
-1 MRLRVLPFEKEG
+1 
-13 VRGGFRNS
+13 
-21 DLQVFNE
+21 
-28 MKISENWLRA
+28 MKISENWLRT
-38 WVNPEIDSG
+38 WVNPAIDSD

-60 DDMAPAAKPFSG
+60 DELASVAKPFTG

-170 VGVDIREY
+170 VGVNIREY
-178 LELDDHVIDISI
+178 LKLDDNVIDISI

-199 IRGVAR
+199 IRGIAR
-205 EIGVIN
+205 EVAVIN
-211 QLPVAA
+211 QLQMNE
-217 PEIKE
+217 PEIKSVDATITDE
-222 VAAAIADH
+222 KKV
-230 KNVIVDT
+230 VINT
-237 DGCPRYLG
+237 DGAPRYLG
-245 RVIKNVNTKAPTPA
+245 RVIKNVNVKASTPE
-259 WMERALAR
+259 WMEQALAR
-267 SGIRQHSILVDIT
+267 SGIRTHSILVDVT
-280 NYVLIELGQ
+280 NYVLMELGQ
-289 PLHAFDGGKVE
+289 PMHAFDLAKIE
-300 GAVHVR
+300 GTVHVR
-306 QAAAGEKLVL
+306 QAKLKEKLQL
-316 LNEQEVELQE
+316 LNDQEVELQD

-333 DAKALAIAGI
+333 DQKALAIAGI
-343 MGGLSSSVT
+343 MGGLASSVT
-352 DETAE
+352 DDTTD

-368 HIAGRARR
+368 AIAGRARR
-376 FGLHTDASQRYER
+376 FGLHTDSSQRYER
-389 GVDFELPMAAMH
+389 GVDFELPLIAMN
-401 RASQLIAELAG
+401 RASQLIQELAG
-412 GEFGPITAVEQAAL
+412 GEFGPITVAEKADL
-426 LPKREAIA
+426 LPKREAIE
-434 LNQAQVDQLLGYAV
+434 LKQAQVDQLLGYKVAA
-448 EPAFISDALSRLGCA
+448 EFITDALTRLGCE
-463 VTVKAEGE
+463 VTVQADGE
-471 WTVVPPSHRYD
+471 WSVVPPSHRYD

-489 IEEVARIHGYDNI
+489 IEEVARIDGYDNI
-502 QISLPVMDV
+502 QISLPSMDV
-511 KLAKYADQF
+511 QLAKYQDRF
-520 ELAQLRQTAV
+520 EIAQLRQTVV

-547 EKQLNPQVQPL
+547 EKQLNPQVSL
-558 ALANPI
+558 LMLANPI
-564 SSDLAVMRSTL
+564 SSDLAAMRSTL

-602 FDYQGASSI
+602 FDYQNANSI
-611 HDLKQVPAFALI
+611 QDLKQIPTLALV
-623 AAGPRTAESWHGK
+623 AVGSREPESWHAK
-636 PAEMDFF
+636 PQPMDFF
-643 DFKGDV
+643 DFKGEV
-649 EEILAAARLKVEY
+649 EEILAAGRVKVEY
-662 VRSERAWLHPGQSAE
+662 IRSERPWLHPGQSAE
-677 ILLNGQSIGYL
+677 ILVDGQSIGYL
-688 GRLHPSLEAE
+688 GRLHPSLENE
-698 LDLSATWVAELDQ
+698 LDLSITWVAELDQ
-711 QAILQT
+711 AAVLQS

-740 DKINVSEIQQLI
+740 DNINVRDIQQLI

-759 LDSAWLFD
+759 LDSTWLFD

-803 DNILQVLE
+803 DNIIQVLE

>member
-1 MRLRVLPFEKEG
+1 
-13 VRGGFRNS
+13 
-21 DLQVFNE
+21 
-28 MKISENWLRA
+28 MKISENWLRT
-38 WVNPEIDSG
+38 WVNPAIDSEK
-47 TLSDQLTMLGLEV
+47 LSDQLTMLGLEV
-60 DDMAPAAKPFSG
+60 DELAPAAKPFTG

-139 GVESQGM
+139 GIESQGM

-170 VGVDIREY
+170 VGMNIREY
-178 LELDDHVIDISI
+178 LDLDDNVIDISI

-199 IRGVAR
+199 IRGIAR

-211 QLPVAA
+211 QLPVTA

-222 VAAAIADH
+222 VVATISDE
-230 KNVIVDT
+230 KKVVVST
-237 DGCPRYLG
+237 EGCPRYLG
-245 RVIKNVNTKAPTPA
+245 RVIKNVNTKAPTPE

-280 NYVLIELGQ
+280 NYVLMELGQ
-289 PLHAFDGGKVE
+289 PLHAFDGGKVQ

-306 QAAAGEKLVL
+306 QAVEAEKLVL
-316 LNEQEVELQE
+316 LNEQEVELNE
-326 DVMVIAD
+326 KVMVIAD
-333 DAKALAIAGI
+333 DEKALAIAGI
-343 MGGLSSSVT
+343 MGGLSSAVSDAT
-352 DETAE
+352 TE

-368 HIAGRARR
+368 HIAGRARS

-389 GVDFELPMAAMH
+389 GVDFELPLIAMH

-412 GEFGPITAVEQAAL
+412 GEFGPITVAENAAL
-426 LPKREAIA
+426 LPTRDAIE
-434 LNQAQVDQLLGYAV
+434 LNQAQVDQLLGYSV
-448 EPAFISDALSRLGCA
+448 DSAFITDALTRLGCD

-471 WTVVPPSHRYD
+471 WSVVPPSHRYD
-482 MAIYQDL
+482 MVIYQDL

-502 QISLPVMDV
+502 QISLPVIDV
-511 KLAKYADQF
+511 KLAKYQDQF
-520 ELAQLRQTAV
+520 ELGQLRQTAV

-537 ISFSFADAKL
+537 ISFSFADLKL
-547 EKQLNPQVQPL
+547 EKQLNSHVKPL

-575 LSSLIPCVQYNL
+575 LSSLIPCVQYNV

-602 FDYQGASSI
+602 FDYQEANSI
-611 HDLKQVPAFALI
+611 HDLKQIPTFALI
-623 AAGPRTAESWHGK
+623 ATGSRTPESWHGK
-636 PAEMDFF
+636 AQPMDFF
-643 DFKGDV
+643 DFKGDI
-649 EEILAAARLKVEY
+649 EEILAAGRVKVEY
-662 VRSERAWLHPGQSAE
+662 IRSKRSWLHPGQSAE
-677 ILLNGQSIGYL
+677 ILVNGQSIGYF
-688 GRLHPSLEAE
+688 GRLHPSLEDE
-698 LDLSATWVAELDQ
+698 LDLATTWVAELDQ
-711 QAILQT
+711 VAVLQT

-740 DKINVSEIQQLI
+740 DKINVSEIQGLI

-759 LDSAWLFD
+759 LDSTWLFD

>member
-1 MRLRVLPFEKEG
+1 
-13 VRGGFRNS
+13 
-21 DLQVFNE
+21 
-28 MKISENWLRA
+28 MKISENWLRT
-38 WVNPEIDSG
+38 WVNPAIDSEK
-47 TLSDQLTMLGLEV
+47 LSDQLTMLGLEV
-60 DDMAPAAKPFSG
+60 DDLSPAAKPFTG

-116 KAPVATIGAVLP
+116 KAPVAMIGAVLP

-157 KIDGL
+157 KLDGL

-170 VGVDIREY
+170 VGVNVREY
-178 LELDDHVIDISI
+178 LDLDDNVIDISI

-199 IRGVAR
+199 IRGIAR
-205 EIGVIN
+205 EIAVIN
-211 QLPVAA
+211 QLAVNTPEIQAVAA
-217 PEIKE
+217 TISDEKTVQSLTE
-222 VAAAIADH
+222 
-230 KNVIVDT
+230 
-237 DGCPRYLG
+237 GCPRYLG
-245 RVIKNVNTKAPTPA
+245 RVIKNVNTKAATPE

-289 PLHAFDGGKVE
+289 PMHAFDGAKVQ
-300 GAVHVR
+300 GAIQVR
-306 QAAAGEKLVL
+306 MANAAEKLVL

-333 DAKALAIAGI
+333 DEKVLAMAGI
-343 MGGLSSSVT
+343 MGGLSSAVS
-352 DETAE
+352 DETTE

-389 GVDFELPMAAMH
+389 GVDFELPLLAMH

-412 GEFGPITAVEQAAL
+412 GEFGPITVAEQASQ
-426 LPKREAIA
+426 LPTRSAIE
-434 LNQAQVDQLLGYAV
+434 LNQAQVDQLLGYSVDA
-448 EPAFISDALSRLGCA
+448 AFIADALKRLGCE
-463 VTVKAEGE
+463 VTVRAEGQ
-471 WTVVPPSHRYD
+471 WSVVPPSHRFD

-489 IEEVARIHGYDNI
+489 IEEIARIHGYDNI
-502 QISLPVMDV
+502 QISLPVIDV
-511 KLAKYADQF
+511 QLAKYQDQF
-520 ELAQLRQTAV
+520 EVGQLRQTAV

-547 EKQLNPQVQPL
+547 EKQLNPAVNPL

-575 LSSLIPCVQYNL
+575 LSSLIPCVQYNV

-602 FDYQGASSI
+602 FDYQNASSI
-611 HDLKQVPAFALI
+611 HDLKQIPTFALI
-623 AAGPRTAESWHGK
+623 AVGAKAAESWHAK
-636 PAEMDFF
+636 AQPMDFF
-643 DFKGDV
+643 DFKGDI
-649 EEILAAARLKVEY
+649 EEILAAGRVQVEY
-662 VRSERAWLHPGQSAE
+662 VRSEHAWLHPGQSAE
-677 ILLNGQSIGYL
+677 IMVNGQSIGYF
-688 GRLHPSLEAE
+688 GRLHPSLEDE
-698 LDLSATWVAELDQ
+698 LDLGITWVAELDQ
-711 QAILQT
+711 AAVLQT

-752 EKTGGEL
+752 EKTGGAL
-759 LDSAWLFD
+759 LDSTWLFD

-772 GVEEGKRSLAF
+772 GVEQGKRSLAF

-788 HPSRT
+788 HPTRT

>member
-1 MRLRVLPFEKEG
+1 
-13 VRGGFRNS
+13 
-21 DLQVFNE
+21 
-28 MKISENWLRA
+28 MKISENWLRT
-38 WVNPEIDSG
+38 WVNPAIDSD

-60 DDMAPAAKPFSG
+60 DELALVAKPFTG

-116 KAPVATIGAVLP
+116 KAPVATIGAILP

-162 LELPADAP
+162 LELPDDAP
-170 VGVDIREY
+170 VGVNIREY
-178 LELDDHVIDISI
+178 LKLDDNVIDISI

-199 IRGVAR
+199 IRGIAR
-205 EIGVIN
+205 EVAVIN
-211 QLPVAA
+211 QLQMNE
-217 PEIKE
+217 PEIKSVDATITDE
-222 VAAAIADH
+222 KKV
-230 KNVIVDT
+230 VINT
-237 DGCPRYLG
+237 DGAPRYLG
-245 RVIKNVNTKAPTPA
+245 RVIKNVNVKASTPE
-259 WMERALAR
+259 WMEQALAR
-267 SGIRQHSILVDIT
+267 SGIRTHSILVDVT
-280 NYVLIELGQ
+280 NYVLMELGQ
-289 PLHAFDGGKVE
+289 PMHAFDLAKIE
-300 GAVHVR
+300 GTVHVR
-306 QAAAGEKLVL
+306 QAQPQEKLQL
-316 LNEQEVELQE
+316 LNDQEVELQD

-333 DAKALAIAGI
+333 DQKALAIAGI
-343 MGGLSSSVT
+343 MGGLASSVT
-352 DETAE
+352 DDTTD

-368 HIAGRARR
+368 AIAGRARR
-376 FGLHTDASQRYER
+376 FGLHTDSSQRYER
-389 GVDFELPMAAMH
+389 GVDFELPVIAMN
-401 RASQLIAELAG
+401 RASQLIQELAG
-412 GEFGPITAVEQAAL
+412 GEFGPITVAEKSDL
-426 LPKREAIA
+426 LPKREAIE
-434 LNQAQVDQLLGYAV
+434 LKQAQVDQLLGYKVAA
-448 EPAFISDALSRLGCA
+448 EFITDALTRLGCE
-463 VTVKAEGE
+463 VTVQANGE
-471 WTVVPPSHRYD
+471 WSVVPPSHRYD

-489 IEEVARIHGYDNI
+489 IEEVARIDGYDNI
-502 QISLPVMDV
+502 QISLPSMDV
-511 KLAKYADQF
+511 QLAKYQDRF
-520 ELAQLRQTAV
+520 EIAQLRQTVV

-547 EKQLNPQVQPL
+547 EKQLNPQVSPL
-558 ALANPI
+558 MLANPI
-564 SSDLAVMRSTL
+564 SSDLAAMRSTL

-602 FDYQGASSI
+602 FDYQNANSI
-611 HDLKQVPAFALI
+611 QDLKQIPTLALV
-623 AAGPRTAESWHGK
+623 AVGSREPESWHAK
-636 PAEMDFF
+636 LQPMDFF
-643 DFKGDV
+643 DFKGEV
-649 EEILAAARLKVEY
+649 EEILAAGRVKVEY
-662 VRSERAWLHPGQSAE
+662 VRSERPWLHPGQSAE
-677 ILLNGQSIGYL
+677 ILVDGQSIGYL
-688 GRLHPSLEAE
+688 GRLHPSLENE
-698 LDLSATWVAELDQ
+698 LDLSTTWVAELDQ
-711 QAILQT
+711 AAVLQS

-740 DKINVSEIQQLI
+740 DNINVRDIQQLI

-759 LDSAWLFD
+759 LDSTWLFD

-803 DNILQVLE
+803 DNIIQVLE

>member
-1 MRLRVLPFEKEG
+1 
-13 VRGGFRNS
+13 
-21 DLQVFNE
+21 
-28 MKISENWLRA
+28 MKISENWLRT
-38 WVNPEIDSG
+38 WVNPAIDSD

-60 DDMAPAAKPFSG
+60 DELVPAAKHFTG
-72 VVVGEVLTVEQH
+72 VVVGEVLTVIQH

-105 VCGAPNVRAGM
+105 VCGAPNVRVGM

-162 LELPADAP
+162 LELPDDAP
-170 VGVDIREY
+170 VGVNIREY
-178 LELDDHVIDISI
+178 LNLDDHVIDISI

-211 QLPVAA
+211 QLPVTA
-217 PEIKE
+217 PEIIE
-222 VAAAIADH
+222 VAATIADQKQVH
-230 KNVIVDT
+230 VST

-245 RVIKNVNTKAPTPA
+245 RVIKNVNTKAATPE
-259 WMERALAR
+259 WMEQALAR

-280 NYVLIELGQ
+280 NYVLMELGQ
-289 PLHAFDGGKVE
+289 PLHAFDGGQVQ
-300 GAVHVR
+300 GSVHVR
-306 QAAAGEKLVL
+306 QATANEKLVL
-316 LNEQEVELQE
+316 LNEQEIELTE

-343 MGGLSSSVT
+343 MGGLYSSVT
-352 DETAE
+352 DATTE

-376 FGLHTDASQRYER
+376 YGLHTDASQRYER
-389 GVDFELPMAAMH
+389 GVDFELPMIAMH
-401 RASQLIAELAG
+401 RASQLIQSLAG
-412 GEFGPITAVEQAAL
+412 GEFGPITVAERTAL
-426 LPKREAIA
+426 LPKREAIE
-434 LNQAQVDQLLGYAV
+434 LTQAQVDQLLGYSV
-448 EPAFISDALSRLGCA
+448 ESAFITDALQRLGCV

-502 QISLPVMDV
+502 QISLPVIDV
-511 KLAKYADQF
+511 KLAKHQDQF
-520 ELAQLRQTAV
+520 ELPQLRQTLV

-537 ISFSFADAKL
+537 ISFSFADLKL
-547 EKQLNPQVQPL
+547 EKQLNSQVNPL

-575 LSSLIPCVQYNL
+575 LSSLIPCVQYNI

-602 FDYQGASSI
+602 FDYQNAQTI
-611 HDLKQVPAFALI
+611 DDLNQIPTLAMI
-623 AAGPRTAESWHGK
+623 AVGSKHAESWHGK
-636 PAEMDFF
+636 AQAMDFF
-643 DFKGDV
+643 DFKGEV
-649 EEILAAARLKVEY
+649 EEVLAAGRVQVEY
-662 VRSERAWLHPGQSAE
+662 VRSEREWLHPGQSAE
-677 ILLNGQSIGYL
+677 ILIDGKSVGYL
-688 GRLHPSLEAE
+688 GRLHPSLENA
-698 LDLSATWVAELDQ
+698 LDLSTTWVAELDQ
-711 QAILQT
+711 SAVLQT

-730 VRRDIALLIS
+730 VRRDIALVIS

-759 LDSAWLFD
+759 LGSTWLFD

-772 GVEEGKRSLAF
+772 GVEQGKRSLAF

-803 DNILQVLE
+803 DHIIQVLE
-811 NTYQATLRAS
+811 STYQATLRAS

>member
-1 MRLRVLPFEKEG
+1 
-13 VRGGFRNS
+13 
-21 DLQVFNE
+21 
-28 MKISENWLRA
+28 MKISENWLRT
-38 WVNPEIDSG
+38 WVNPAIDSD

-60 DDMAPAAKPFSG
+60 DDLSPAAKPFTG

-170 VGVDIREY
+170 VGVNVREY
-178 LELDDHVIDISI
+178 LDLDDNVIDISI

-199 IRGVAR
+199 IRGIAR

-211 QLPVAA
+211 QLPVTA
-217 PEIKE
+217 PDIQE
-222 VAAAIADH
+222 VAASMADE
-230 KNVIVDT
+230 KKVVVST
-237 DGCPRYLG
+237 EGCPRYLG
-245 RVIKNVNTKAPTPA
+245 RVIKNVNTKAATPE

-280 NYVLIELGQ
+280 NYVLMELGQ
-289 PLHAFDGGKVE
+289 PLHAFDGAKVQ
-300 GAVHVR
+300 GSVQVR
-306 QAAAGEKLVL
+306 QATAGEKLVL
-316 LNEQEVELQE
+316 LNEQEVELQD

-333 DAKALAIAGI
+333 DEKALAIAGI

-352 DETAE
+352 DETTE

-389 GVDFELPMAAMH
+389 GVDFELPLIAMH
-401 RASQLIAELAG
+401 RASQLISELAG
-412 GEFGPITAVEQAAL
+412 GEFGPITVAENAAV
-426 LPKREAIA
+426 LPTRDAIE
-434 LNQAQVDQLLGYAV
+434 LKQAQVDQLLGYSV
-448 EPAFISDALSRLGCA
+448 DSDFITDALTRLGCE
-463 VTVKAEGE
+463 VTVKAQGQ
-471 WTVVPPSHRYD
+471 WSVVPPSHRYD

-502 QISLPVMDV
+502 QISLPVIDT
-511 KLAKYADQF
+511 KLAKYQDQF
-520 ELAQLRQTAV
+520 EVAQLRQTLV

-537 ISFSFADAKL
+537 ISFSFADLKL
-547 EKQLNPQVQPL
+547 EKQLNAAVNPL

-575 LSSLIPCVQYNL
+575 LSSLIPCVQYNI
-587 NRQQSRVRFFELGLR
+587 NRQQNRVRFFELGLR
-602 FDYQGASSI
+602 FDYQNAASI
-611 HDLKQVPAFALI
+611 HDLKQIPTLAMI
-623 AAGPRTAESWHGK
+623 AVGAKTAESWHGK
-636 PAEMDFF
+636 PQAMDFF
-643 DFKGDV
+643 DLKGEV
-649 EEILAAARLKVEY
+649 EELLAAGRVQVEY
-662 VRSERAWLHPGQSAE
+662 VRSERSWLHPGQSAE
-677 ILLNGQSIGYL
+677 ILFNGQSIGYL
-688 GRLHPSLEAE
+688 GRLHPSLENE
-698 LDLSATWVAELDQ
+698 LDLGTTWVAELDQ
-711 QAILQT
+711 QAVLQT

-752 EKTGGEL
+752 EQTGGEL
-759 LDSAWLFD
+759 LHSTWLFD

-772 GVEEGKRSLAF
+772 GVEAGKRSLAF

-788 HPSRT
+788 HPTRT

-803 DNILQVLE
+803 DNILKVLE

>member
-1 MRLRVLPFEKEG
+1 
-13 VRGGFRNS
+13 
-21 DLQVFNE
+21 
-28 MKISENWLRA
+28 MKISENWLRT
-38 WVNPEIDSG
+38 WVNPTIDSD
-47 TLSDQLTMLGLEV
+47 TLSNQLTMLGLEV
-60 DDMAPAAKPFSG
+60 DDMEPAAKPFTG
-72 VVVGEVLTVEQH
+72 VVVGEVLTVVQH

-95 NIGSGEPLQI
+95 NIGSSEPLQI
-105 VCGAPNVRAGM
+105 VCGAPNVRVGM
-116 KAPVATIGAVLP
+116 KAPVATVGAVLP

-162 LELPADAP
+162 LELPSDAP
-170 VGVDIREY
+170 VGVNIREY
-178 LELDDHVIDISI
+178 LDLDDHVIDISI

-199 IRGVAR
+199 IRGIAR

-211 QLPVAA
+211 QLPVTA
-217 PEIKE
+217 PEIKQ
-222 VAAAIADH
+222 VAATITDE
-230 KNVIVDT
+230 KKVVIST
-237 DGCPRYLG
+237 EGCPRYLG
-245 RVIKNVNTKAPTPA
+245 RVIKNVNTKASTPV

-289 PLHAFDGGKVE
+289 PLHAFDGGKVQ
-300 GAVHVR
+300 GSVQVR
-306 QAAAGEKLVL
+306 QATAAEKLTL
-316 LNEQEVELQE
+316 LNEQEVELSE
-326 DVMVIAD
+326 KVMVIAD

-343 MGGLSSSVT
+343 MGGLSSSIT
-352 DETAE
+352 DATTE
-357 IFLESAFFAPL
+357 IFLESAFFAQL
-368 HIAGRARR
+368 AIAGRARS

-389 GVDFELPMAAMH
+389 GVDFELPMVAMH
-401 RASQLIAELAG
+401 RASQLIQELAG
-412 GEFGPITAVEQAAL
+412 GEFGPITVAEQAKL
-426 LPKREAIA
+426 LPTREAIE
-434 LNQAQVDQLLGYAV
+434 LNQAQVDQLLGYQV
-448 EPAFISDALSRLGCA
+448 ESDFITDALTRLGCT
-463 VTVKAEGE
+463 VTVKAVGE

-482 MAIYQDL
+482 MTIYQDL

-502 QISLPVMDV
+502 QMSLPVIDV
-511 KLAKYADQF
+511 KLAKHQDQF
-520 ELAQLRQTAV
+520 ELPQLRQTLV

-537 ISFSFADAKL
+537 ISFSFADLKL
-547 EKQLNPQVQPL
+547 EKQLNPSVNPL

-575 LSSLIPCVQYNL
+575 LSSLIPCVQYNI

-602 FDYQGASSI
+602 FDYQNAQNI
-611 HDLKQVPAFALI
+611 DDLKQIPTLAMI
-623 AAGPRTAESWHGK
+623 AVGAKQTESWHGK
-636 PAEMDFF
+636 PQPMDFF
-643 DFKGDV
+643 DLKGEV
-649 EEILAAARLKVEY
+649 EELLGAARVQAEF
-662 VRSERAWLHPGQSAE
+662 VRSTREWLHPGQSAE
-677 ILLNGQSIGYL
+677 ILVGGKSIGYL
-688 GRLHPSLEAE
+688 GRLHPSLENE
-698 LDLSATWVAELDQ
+698 LDLGTTWVAELDQ
-711 QAILQT
+711 LAVLQT

-752 EKTGGEL
+752 GRSGGEL
-759 LDSAWLFD
+759 LDSSWLFD

-772 GVEEGKRSLAF
+772 GVENGKRSLAF

-803 DNILQVLE
+803 DHIIQVLE
-811 NTYQATLRAS
+811 STYQATLRAS

>member
-1 MRLRVLPFEKEG
+1 
-13 VRGGFRNS
+13 
-21 DLQVFNE
+21 
-28 MKISENWLRA
+28 MKISENWLRT
-38 WVNPEIDSG
+38 WVNPAIDSD

-60 DDMAPAAKPFSG
+60 DELAPVAKPFTG

-116 KAPVATIGAVLP
+116 KAPVATIGAILP

-162 LELPADAP
+162 LELPDDAP
-170 VGVDIREY
+170 VGVNIREY
-178 LELDDHVIDISI
+178 LKLDDNVIDISI

-199 IRGVAR
+199 IRGIAR
-205 EIGVIN
+205 EVAVIN
-211 QLPVAA
+211 QLQMNE
-217 PEIKE
+217 PEIKSVDATITDE
-222 VAAAIADH
+222 KKV
-230 KNVIVDT
+230 VIST
-237 DGCPRYLG
+237 DGAPRYLG
-245 RVIKNVNTKAPTPA
+245 RVIKNVNVKAATPE
-259 WMERALAR
+259 WMEQALAR
-267 SGIRQHSILVDIT
+267 SGIRTHSILVDVT
-280 NYVLIELGQ
+280 NYVLMELGQ
-289 PLHAFDGGKVE
+289 PMHAFDLAKIE
-300 GAVHVR
+300 GTVHVR
-306 QAAAGEKLVL
+306 QAKPKEKLQL
-316 LNEQEVELQE
+316 LNDQEVELQE

-333 DAKALAIAGI
+333 DQKALAIAGI
-343 MGGLSSSVT
+343 MGGLASSVT
-352 DETAE
+352 DDTTD

-368 HIAGRARR
+368 AIAGRARR
-376 FGLHTDASQRYER
+376 FGLHTDSSQRYER
-389 GVDFELPMAAMH
+389 GVDFELPLIAMN
-401 RASQLIAELAG
+401 RASQLIQELAG
-412 GEFGPITAVEQAAL
+412 GEFGPITVAEKSDL
-426 LPKREAIA
+426 LPKREAIE
-434 LNQAQVDQLLGYAV
+434 LKQAQVDQLLGYKVAA
-448 EPAFISDALSRLGCA
+448 EFITDALTRLGCE
-463 VTVKAEGE
+463 VTVQADGE
-471 WTVVPPSHRYD
+471 WSVVPPSHRYD

-489 IEEVARIHGYDNI
+489 IEEVARIDGYDNI
-502 QISLPVMDV
+502 QISLPSMDV
-511 KLAKYADQF
+511 QLAKYQDRF
-520 ELAQLRQTAV
+520 EIAQLRQTVV

-547 EKQLNPQVQPL
+547 EKQLNPQVSPL
-558 ALANPI
+558 MLANPI
-564 SSDLAVMRSTL
+564 SSDLAAMRSTL

-602 FDYQGASSI
+602 FDYQNANSI
-611 HDLKQVPAFALI
+611 QDLKQIPTLALV
-623 AAGPRTAESWHGK
+623 AVGSREPESWHAK
-636 PAEMDFF
+636 PQPMDFF
-643 DFKGDV
+643 DFKGEV
-649 EEILAAARLKVEY
+649 EEILAAGRVKVEY
-662 VRSERAWLHPGQSAE
+662 VRSERPWLHPGQSAE
-677 ILLNGQSIGYL
+677 ILVDGQSIGYL
-688 GRLHPSLEAE
+688 GRLHPSLENE
-698 LDLSATWVAELDQ
+698 LDLSTTWVAELDQ
-711 QAILQT
+711 AAVLQS

-740 DKINVSEIQQLI
+740 DNINVRDIQQLI

-759 LDSAWLFD
+759 LDSTWLFD

-803 DNILQVLE
+803 DNIIQVLE